1 MSQDLEID
9 RTIGRKTY
17 EHHFVTGKVA
27 SAEKQLETKVSG
39 GGGGGGSYRGT
50 GYTAPVT
57 VSSTTTTHDAIYLV
71 DGSGQEHALRLQ
83 DWDLSV
89 REGHELTAVWLIKK
103 GKSSGDYVAMHNATL
118 KETNYDD
125 KTLAKLH
132 RTWWLV
138 PLSLVLP
145 FVFLELHMGFAW
157 WLVPIGLAAWIYLG
171 IRGRNQL
178 KASGKLLTLAGLPA
192 GG

>member
-1 MSQDLEID
+1 MSQDLELN
-9 RTIGRKTY
+9 RTIGRKVY
-17 EHHFVTGKVA
+17 EHHFVTGTVA
-27 SAEKQLETKVSG
+27 SADKQLETKVSG

-57 VSSTTTTHDAIYLV
+57 VSSKTVTHDAIYLV
-71 DGSGQEHALRLQ
+71 DANGQEHALRLQ

-103 GKSSGDYVAMHNATL
+103 GKSKGDYVAMHNATL
-118 KETNYDD
+118 GDTTYDA
-125 KTLAKLH
+125 KVLAKLH

-138 PLSLVLP
+138 PLSLLLP
-145 FVFLELHMGFAW
+145 FVFQALHMGFAW
-157 WLVPIGLAAWIYLG
+157 WLAPIGLGAWIYFG
-171 IRGRNQL
+171 IKGRNEL